1 MIFEKLASDVN
12 NAARIKMA
20 GGFDWDE
27 LEEVPS
33 GNGVDIIGGA
43 GRAVGTGVRAV
54 GNAADY
60 VGDNVIAPAVDAGRR
75 GIEFVKEAP
84 GAAYDAAGRAYDA
97 ASDFT
102 DQTAQRIE
110 NAKNILKNRAKA
122 IPGEVA
128 EFAGRGVRALG
139 RANDAAVDTVAS
151 GMQDMSDR
159 WSAGLAGE
167 VPLSQMEAFMQ
178 KQIAAKRN
186 RQRMISEALRGGLA
200 DVPDYINSTVGRG
213 QRTVSGIGNVLE
225 KRLPGLSEK
234 TLMRI
239 KDELAG
245 GYGDAAGGLMGAANN
260 AANFPL
266 ALGKIFGDANDVRS
280 SRMLN
285 DIIAGPL
292 KDSPH
297 LFNLLNA
304 GINIGPSGALA
315 GAEDFSNESLGSAKD
330 LMMEGGGNQIAAL
343 AKMLSGTG
351 VKTMQ
356 QVANNDKRR
365 GIKQR
370 IREGELA
377 QANAAADME
386 NLPSATLDNIINQ
399 ARGGVDSA
407 RDAITSGAGRARD
420 AIANGVGRI
429 RDSVTNGASQAGDA
443 ISSGV
448 SDIKDRLS
456 SGASDLSE
464 RYMQADPDGTKTLAG
479 AGGLAGV
486 VMLAKLLA
494 RLKGKGAGPAPI

>member
-20 GGFDWDE
+20 GGFEWDE
-27 LEEVPS
+27 LEEAPS
-33 GNGVDIIGGA
+33 GNGVDLIGGA

-75 GIEFVKEAP
+75 GVEFIKEAP

-102 DQTAQRIE
+102 DQTARRIE
-110 NAKNILKNRAKA
+110 NAKNILVNRAKA
-122 IPGEVA
+122 MPGEAA
-128 EFAGRGVRALG
+128 EFAGRGVRALR
-139 RANDAAVDTVAS
+139 RANDAAVDAAAS

-178 KQIAAKRN
+178 RQIAAKRN
-186 RQRMISEALRGGLA
+186 RQRMMSETLRGGIA

-213 QRTVSGIGNVLE
+213 QRTVSGIGDVLE

-234 TLMRI
+234 TLMRL

-245 GYGDAAGGLMGAANN
+245 GYAGTANSAMDAAGA

-292 KDSPH
+292 KDSPQ
-297 LFNLLNA
+297 LLNLLNA
-304 GINIGPSGALA
+304 GIDIGPSGALA
-315 GAEDFSNESLGSAKD
+315 GAEDFANESLGNAEN
-330 LMMEGGGNQIAAL
+330 LIGEAGGNQIAEL
-343 AKMLSGTG
+343 AKMISGTG
-351 VKTMQ
+351 TKAMQ

-365 GIKQR
+365 DIKQR
-370 IREGELA
+370 ISEGELA

-386 NLPSATLDNIINQ
+386 NLPSATLDNIISQ
-399 ARGGVDSA
+399 ISGGV
-407 RDAITSGAGRARD
+407 SGTRD

-429 RDSVTNGASQAGDA
+429 RDSITNGASQAGDA

-464 RYMQADPDGTKTLAG
+464 KYMQADPDGTKTLAG

-494 RLKGKGAGPAPI
+494 RLKGKNAGPAPI